1 MGSELDN
8 KLRKLSEC
16 PVHMN
21 VPDGRVM
28 QCKNGH
34 IVCEECHASLDEC
47 PSCRCAMEAPG
58 IRCLYAEQGQDSM
71 LM

>member
-21 VPDGRVM
+21 VTDGRVM
-28 QCKNGH
+28 QCKNCH
-34 IVCEECHASLDEC
+34 VVCKECHTGLDKC
-47 PSCRCAMEAPG
+47 PTC
-58 IRCLYAEQGQDSM
+58 
-71 LM
+71 